1 MKVKDPDTVW
11 VASFHFTMYSSFD
24 SLNTASNCVDFPA
37 VSPQDSWF
45 AQYGYGDVFLR
56 EHAEGQGSQMSDHT
70 QAG

>member
-11 VASFHFTMYSSFD
+11 AASFHFTMYFTFE
-24 SLNTASNCVDFPA
+24 SLNTVSNCVDFPA

-45 AQYGYGDVFLR
+45 AQYGYWGVFLR
-56 EHAEGQGSQMSDHT
+56 ERAEGQWSQMSDYT